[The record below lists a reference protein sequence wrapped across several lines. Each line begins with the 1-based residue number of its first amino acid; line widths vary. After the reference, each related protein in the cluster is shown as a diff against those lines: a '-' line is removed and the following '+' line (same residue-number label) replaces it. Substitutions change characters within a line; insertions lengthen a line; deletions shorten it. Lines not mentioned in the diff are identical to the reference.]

1 MGVIKLDQYEKQ
13 EVKFEFRGKIY
24 NVANDL
30 KTALKIM
37 NEFSQEQTKE
47 GAVQDIDAEM
57 AKVDEVIKVA
67 ISNYDPEL
75 LELTIA
81 GKNTLLMNIMS
92 VATGL
97 TMEQIEQEAE
107 RNFTRAQL
115 SATNTAGKL

>member
-13 EVKFEFRGKIY
+13 EVKFEFRGKVY

-37 NEFSQEQTKE
+37 NEFSQEQAKE

-115 SATNTAGKL
+115 SATNTAGKQ

>member
-13 EVKFEFRGKIY
+13 EVKFEFRGKVY

-37 NEFSQEQTKE
+37 NEFSQEQAKE

-75 LELTIA
+75 LELTCE
-81 GKNTLLMNIMS
+81 KQTDKK
-92 VATGL
+92 VAVLSDQISAVIVSQKSGAASTG
-97 TMEQIEQEAE
+97 
-107 RNFTRAQL
+107 RAPGFVAL
-115 SATNTAGKL
+115 ATE

>member
-1 MGVIKLDQYEKQ
+1 MGVINLDHFEKK
-13 EVKFEFRGKIY
+13 EVKFEFRGKTY

-37 NEFSQEQTKE
+37 NEFSTEQAKE
-47 GAVQDIDAEM
+47 GAIQDIDAEM

-115 SATNTAGKL
+115 SATNTAGKQ